1 MNREIKIRG
10 KSVISIEEM
19 NDMDMIHDNGWVYG
33 AFVDGYI
40 VNGVNEVTGEYIA
53 INQWCKVDPE
63 TIGQYIGRKD
73 ENDDFVYEEDIASV
87 IIQRHVFGF
96 YQETEYVGI
105 VKYDEK
111 ECVYYLDLLKKPIE
125 SGETIP
131 DEIDGISISSEADE
145 ELERF
150 YFNENID
157 EADINI
163 LGNVYDNPELLND

>member
-1 MNREIKIRG
+1 MNREIKFRAWHKKYKEMYEVTHIDWEAEFVWVKYYDDDR
-10 KSVISIEEM
+10 EEWFSREE
-19 NDMDMIHDNGWVYG
+19 H
-33 AFVDGYI
+33 FVDL
-40 VNGVNEVTGEYIA
+40 ELM
-53 INQWCKVDPE
+53 
-63 TIGQYIGRKD
+63 QYIGRKD
-73 ENDDFVYEEDIASV
+73 ENDDCIFQEDIASV

-157 EADINI
+157 EVDINI